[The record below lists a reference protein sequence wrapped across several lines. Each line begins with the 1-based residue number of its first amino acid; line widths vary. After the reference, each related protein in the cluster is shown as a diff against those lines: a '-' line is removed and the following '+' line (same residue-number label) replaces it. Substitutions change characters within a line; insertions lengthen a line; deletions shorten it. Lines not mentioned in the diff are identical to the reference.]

1 MKKQLVTPSLL
12 FALAFS
18 GSAMA
23 ESPKCGEP
31 QDASCMQPA
40 DIQEKIETMGY
51 TIEGMGISE
60 GNCYALTGS
69 NAQGQ
74 SVITYLDPKTGDV
87 VQEDVAE

>member
-1 MKKQLVTPSLL
+1 MKKQLVIPTLL
-12 FALAFS
+12 FACAFS
-18 GSAMA
+18 GAAIA
-23 ESPKCGEP
+23 ESPSCGDA
-31 QDASCMQPA
+31 QDASWMQPDA
-40 DIQEKIETMGY
+40 IQEKAETMGY

-60 GNCYALTGS
+60 GNCYALTGL